1 MRSEGYSNLKQKTWP
16 FSIEPRKSAKLR
28 EMGLLKIE
36 YQRGAGHP
44 RDADLLMD
52 HPDGLYF
59 TSRDPLQYTNNPSA
73 MVLNTV
79 SRFKTLVYISSNF
92 ISPTD
97 HPRLDISYTLRRN
110 LCHPIRPR
118 NLVTKSTINPY
129 PVRGITTS
137 IIHLLVHNSAVY
149 QPPIPLPANNMLLRI
164 AFPAKPHVHAKASTN
179 RTPDR
184 RSPSQL

>member
-59 TSRDPLQYTNNPSA
+59 TSRDPPQYTNNPGA

-97 HPRLDISYTLRRN
+97 RPRLDISYTLRRTI
-110 LCHPIRPR
+110 CHPIRPR
-118 NLVTKSTINPY
+118 NLVTKSTIIPY
-129 PVRGITTS
+129 PIRAITTS
-137 IIHLLVHNSAVY
+137 IMHLLAHNSAVY
-149 QPPIPLPANNMLLRI
+149 QPPIPLLANNMLPRI
-164 AFPAKPHVHAKASTN
+164 AFLAKAPRPCQRVTN
-179 RTPDR
+179 RAPD
-184 RSPSQL
+184 